1 MRTQEAIDILRET
14 IPEVEKREDLVS
26 LIADLVMGRKKVKDV
41 GDPLDRDYKAM
52 LQDISMLEKR
62 NLLLQAVTEVAKA
75 VITKMVV
82 PL

>member
-14 IPEVEKREDLVS
+14 IPEVEKREELVS